1 MAQTTKTSR
10 PATIPIQLVILD
22 MKKIIASFCDLQH
35 HKLDKRLLL
44 EQIRP
49 IYLYRY
55 RSIAPSFLTK
65 TTIKVSM
72 TDLQIY
78 QVIVS
83 QPNKQPSTCKL
94 QSSDQTS

>member
-49 IYLYRY
+49 IYL
-55 RSIAPSFLTK
+55 
-65 TTIKVSM
+65 
-72 TDLQIY
+72 
-78 QVIVS
+78 
-83 QPNKQPSTCKL
+83 
-94 QSSDQTS
+94 